1 MWVVRFIGLRF
12 RLMCPERNP
21 LSGSRVGAYTG
32 AKVFQR
38 IGTRRGTGTSRGAYP
53 MRLYHKYIL
62 RKVALVLAVSAVV
75 CSLSLAVLYLIRL
88 GNERTLGVPPL
99 LVLKLLVYYNVFLSI
114 YSIPVS
120 VLIACLLVF
129 GRLSADNE
137 LTALRASG
145 VAPLRIFSS
154 TLALALLLCLP
165 LLWLNGWA
173 APHSKATLTNIKFDA
188 FSLDAFFAPG
198 RTIHLKNYSLHI
210 GATKRGILE
219 EVTITVQS
227 PEGRATKIVAEWGEV
242 TDRRREGNKVQLDL
256 WEVKFFIEEESSSS
270 GTGPEVAER
279 AAGATAAE
287 TTTQFVRENARL
299 YQIVFDFEDIKSRAG
314 KLADKDDLTMRELLA
329 RRAVLRSP
337 RGEAEPSEEDAA
349 LAGAY
354 VFEFNKR
361 LVFSLTPLVFA
372 FVGISLGVRVHRGE
386 RSLGSAIAVGIAVA
400 YYVVIIGIEHGIKLR
415 FVVPSVLVWMPC
427 VALLGIGVV
436 LMLRVS
442 RGQ

>member
-1 MWVVRFIGLRF
+1 
-12 RLMCPERNP
+12 
-21 LSGSRVGAYTG
+21 
-32 AKVFQR
+32 
-38 IGTRRGTGTSRGAYP
+38 
-53 MRLYHKYIL
+53 MRLYHKYIV
-62 RKVALVLAVSAVV
+62 RKVALVLVVSAVV
-75 CSLSLAVLYLIRL
+75 CSLSLAVLYLMRL
-88 GNERTLGVPPL
+88 GNERTLAVPPL
-99 LVLKLLVYYNVFLSI
+99 LVLKLFVYLNAFLSI
-114 YSIPVS
+114 YSVPVS

-145 VAPLRIFSS
+145 IAPLRVFAS
-154 TLALALLLCLP
+154 TLALGLVLCLP

-173 APHSKATLTNIKFDA
+173 APHSKARLTNIKFDA

-198 RTIHLKNYSLHI
+198 RTIQLKNYTLHI
-210 GATKRGILE
+210 GAAKNGILE
-219 EVTITVQS
+219 QVTITVQS
-227 PEGRATKIVAEWGEV
+227 PEGRATKIEAEWGQV
-242 TDRRREGNKVQLDL
+242 TDRRREGKVQLDL
-256 WEVKFFIEEESSSS
+256 WEVKFFIEEDAASS
-270 GTGPEVAER
+270 GT
-279 AAGATAAE
+279 
-287 TTTQFVRENARL
+287 TTQLVRENARL

-314 KLADKDDLTMRELLA
+314 ELADKDELTMRQLLA

-337 RGEAEPSEEDAA
+337 PGEAEPTEEEAA

-372 FVGISLGVRVHRGE
+372 FVGIPLGVRVHRGE

-400 YYVVIIGIEHGIKLR
+400 YYVAVIGIEQGIKLR
-415 FVVPSVLVWMPC
+415 FMVPSVLVWMPA
-427 VALLGIGVV
+427 VALFGIGVL